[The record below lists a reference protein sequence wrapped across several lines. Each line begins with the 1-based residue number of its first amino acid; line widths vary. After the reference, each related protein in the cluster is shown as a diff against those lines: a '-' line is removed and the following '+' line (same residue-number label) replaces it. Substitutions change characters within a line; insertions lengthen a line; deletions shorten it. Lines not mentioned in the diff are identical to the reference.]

1 MVSQGTI
8 HAHHDYSRYAFS
20 VVGYIMGA
28 AVFMSAIGL
37 APALASSHVEVAS
50 AAVRTGGIALA
61 VGLDVLAL
69 SVGIGVLGVPWKIRL
84 RVGIAFA
91 FAEIFM
97 QCLGAFIG
105 AIAGRAAG
113 DIAAYAGFI
122 MLAFIGVLIFHE
134 SFGHEPK
141 LSEKVTSGFGLL
153 AASASISLD
162 SLGVGFSLPT
172 LQVPLLP
179 LISTV
184 AVTTVM
190 FTLIGL
196 AFGEMMGARFRKL
209 AERAAGIILV
219 ALAVI
224 FTFQHYAH

>member
-1 MVSQGTI
+1 MTSSQRSVQ
-8 HAHHDYSRYAFS
+8 APRDCSRYAFS
-20 VVGYIMGA
+20 VAGYVM
-28 AVFMSAIGL
+28 
-37 APALASSHVEVAS
+37 APALASAHIEVGS
-50 AAVRTGGIALA
+50 AAVRTGGIAIA

-69 SVGIGVLGVPWKIRL
+69 SVGIGVLGVPWPIRL
-84 RVGIAFA
+84 RVGAAFA
-91 FAEIFM
+91 TAEIFM
-97 QCLGAFIG
+97 QCLGALIG
-105 AIAGRAAG
+105 ALAGHAAG

-122 MLAFIGVLIFHE
+122 VLAFIGVLIFRE

-141 LSEKVTSGFGLL
+141 LSEKITSGVGLL

-179 LISTV
+179 LIATV

-196 AFGEMMGARFRKL
+196 AFGEMLGARFRKH

-219 ALAVI
+219 LLAVI

>member
-1 MVSQGTI
+1 MPV
-8 HAHHDYSRYAFS
+8 AES
-20 VVGYIMGA
+20 VV
-28 AVFMSAIGL
+28 
-37 APALASSHVEVAS
+37 
-50 AAVRTGGIALA
+50 R
-61 VGLDVLAL
+61 
-69 SVGIGVLGVPWKIRL
+69 
-84 RVGIAFA
+84 
-91 FAEIFM
+91 
-97 QCLGAFIG
+97 
-105 AIAGRAAG
+105 GR
-113 DIAAYAGFI
+113 D
-122 MLAFIGVLIFHE
+122 VLIFHE

-196 AFGEMMGARFRKL
+196 AFGEMLGARLRKH